1 MSQTPRPRLHA
12 VWQSGTIGLWCDT
25 GLRRPD
31 SVAPAGS
38 PAAVQRAGAPVAVVD
53 FLEEYT
59 LSHRLGVRVPV
70 EGRIRDATVPGIRV
84 SVAAA
89 IDLCSLV
96 EGDEPWLG
104 ASTRALVALSRGVA
118 AFVSAGHVVPQL
130 GRVEGGWSAEW
141 RLVASPATSAW
152 AAECLSRCHGLVA
165 GRDELD
171 RVFSALADQHA
182 RMALAP
188 LAADRRSSLGTSLIT
203 GGEVTSGGQ
212 ALAGAIADFG
222 RAAAARDVD
231 VVFRVVEPQ
240 YEEAGPVDGG
250 AAEVSTTPGS
260 EAEGDA
266 RPGRA
271 RGGVLWRLEVLV
283 RSGNDSLRPYS
294 ELPDPSAVSDAVRDV
309 VERAVRSWPPL
320 GSAEPAPDGPDLFLP
335 TELVVALV
343 DHGVETLRGRGVEVL
358 LPRAWTRV
366 RAAIRVVVSEPGTEA
381 VDSGRRLGLDQL
393 SDVNWEMIVD
403 DEALDAAEV
412 QMLLDSAT
420 DLVRLRG
427 RWVRADPGA
436 LRRAARFLAST
447 KGGPVTPRAVT
458 AALMSEEAE
467 GVEVEAPATLG
478 WLPSSSS
485 IRLELP
491 DWFRATLRPYQLE
504 GVRWL
509 SALTRADTGAVLAD
523 DMGLGK
529 TMQVLALISSEVA
542 SEVAGDTRGPTLVVA
557 PLTLVATWA
566 REAATFAPELR
577 VAVHHGAGR
586 DRGDGAAE
594 RLGAADLVLTS
605 YGTATRDVDL
615 LSEVP
620 WRRLVADEAQT
631 IKNPGTATARA
642 LTALPA
648 QHRIALTGTPV
659 ENRLDELRAVMEF
672 VNPGVLGSASTFR
685 ARFAV
690 PIESH
695 RDEAAASRLRALV
708 APFVLRRLKSDPRVA
723 ADLPEKQHIR
733 VDAPLTREQATLY
746 RAVVEDM
753 LEQVKDAEGV
763 GRKGA
768 ILSGLTAL
776 KQVCNHPAHYLG
788 DGSALLR
795 GGTHRSGK
803 LAALDEVLTEILD
816 ADEKVLLFTQY
827 RAFGDL
833 IVPMLERRA
842 AHSVPFL
849 HGGVSAAGRAEMV
862 KDFQRPDGPSV
873 ILASLRA
880 GGTGLTL
887 TEANHVVHLDRW
899 WNPAVENQATDRVH
913 RIGQSRVVQV
923 RTLVAPGTV
932 EDRID
937 ELLESK
943 RELADMTLGPLAG
956 VLTEMDDADLAA
968 LVSLSGEGVDEP

>member
-1 MSQTPRPRLHA
+1 M
-12 VWQSGTIGLWCDT
+12 WQSGTIGLWCDT

-38 PAAVQRAGAPVAVVD
+38 PTAVQRAGAPDSVVD
-53 FLEEYT
+53 FLAEYS
-59 LSHRLGVRVPV
+59 LNHRLGVRVPV

-104 ASTRALVALSRGVA
+104 ASTRALAALSRGVA
-118 AFVSAGHVVPQL
+118 AFVGSGHVVPQL
-130 GRVEGGWSAEW
+130 GRVEGGWSAGW
-141 RLVASPATSAW
+141 QLAASPVVSAW
-152 AAECLSRCHGLVA
+152 AAESLSRCHGLVA
-165 GRDELD
+165 GREELD
-171 RVFSALADQHA
+171 RVFAALADQHA

-212 ALAGAIADFG
+212 ALAGALAEFG

-231 VVFRVVEPQ
+231 VVFRIVEPH
-240 YEEAGPVDGG
+240 YEEAGPLDGG
-250 AAEVSTTPGS
+250 GGEDNS
-260 EAEGDA
+260 
-266 RPGRA
+266 GRA

-283 RSGNDSLRPYS
+283 RSGNDALRPYS
-294 ELPDPSAVSDAVRDV
+294 ELPDASAVSDAVRDV

-366 RAAIRVVVSEPGTEA
+366 RTAVRVVASEPGTEA

-403 DEALDAAEV
+403 DEPLDAAEV
-412 QMLLDSAT
+412 QMLLDTAT

-427 RWVRADPGA
+427 RWVRADSGA
-436 LRRAARFLAST
+436 LRRAARFLASR
-447 KGGPVTPRAVT
+447 KGGPVTPRALT

-467 GVEVEAPATLG
+467 GVEVEAPTTLG
-478 WLPSSSS
+478 WIPSSSS

-509 SALTRADTGAVLAD
+509 TALTRADTGAVLAD

-529 TMQVLALISSEVA
+529 TMQVLALTA
-542 SEVAGDTRGPTLVVA
+542 SEVAADTRGPTLVVA

-577 VAVHHGAGR
+577 VAVHHGTGR
-586 DRGDGAAE
+586 DKGEGAAE

-615 LSEVP
+615 LAEVP

-642 LTALPA
+642 LVAIPA

-672 VNPGVLGSASTFR
+672 VNPGALGSASTFR

-695 RDEAAASRLRALV
+695 RDEAAASRLRALA

-763 GRKGA
+763 ARKGA

-833 IVPMLERRA
+833 LMPMLERRA
-842 AHSVPFL
+842 ARSVPFL

-862 KDFQRPDGPSV
+862 RDFQRPDGPSV
-873 ILASLRA
+873 MLASLRA

-913 RIGQSRVVQV
+913 RIGQTRVVQV

-968 LVSLSGEGVDEP
+968 LVSLRGDGVDEP